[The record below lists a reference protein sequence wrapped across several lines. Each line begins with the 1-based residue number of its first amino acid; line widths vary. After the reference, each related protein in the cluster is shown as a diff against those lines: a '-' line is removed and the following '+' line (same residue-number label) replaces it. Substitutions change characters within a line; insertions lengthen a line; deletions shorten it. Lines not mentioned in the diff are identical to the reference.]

1 MSRYYLSLPLPAAV
15 SLSADYLETSHN
27 ALLQPLL
34 VDKHCLDTLQRAASI
49 VTVRRCSRPSELGDV
64 VGRWQRYLPGNVGAA
79 PTLQPST
86 FLLSCSGR
94 PQTEVAGSNCLGIHS
109 LSTFRTVSIS
119 SVPADPPRSSASQHA
134 VAAAAARMG
143 SRTCG
148 PLRTEKHNPE
158 EHNRVA
164 VTLALDRR
172 AKSAAA
178 FPWTSAIGST
188 LRAGGAAD
196 RQRPCG
202 GRDRTGRSQRFRR
215 PQDGAAGASVGPG
228 EQVWAAGRRH
238 RSVAAA
244 AAPVCRLW
252 LGPKSHASAHIMS
265 GCPPRG
271 CWSAGALIDRR
282 DSEEDVAPRGCN
294 GRPRPRRRRA
304 GRPGRTDPV
313 TGKDPMCLA
322 RPGCSTQ

>member
-1 MSRYYLSLPLPAAV
+1 MSRYYLSLPLPVAV

-49 VTVRRCSRPSELGDV
+49 ATVRRCSRPSELGDV

-119 SVPADPPRSSASQHA
+119 SILADPPRSSASQHA

-215 PQDGAAGASVGPG
+215 PQEPPALRSRRTILGGWAPLSCSSSGTSLQAVARTQVARKCTYHERMPPPGAGLLVCWCADRPTRGGRSPGRNGGRPPAPGRAPRVGPRARG
-228 EQVWAAGRRH
+228 NRAF
-238 RSVAAA
+238 VACH
-244 AAPVCRLW
+244 V
-252 LGPKSHASAHIMS
+252 
-265 GCPPRG
+265 
-271 CWSAGALIDRR
+271 
-282 DSEEDVAPRGCN
+282 
-294 GRPRPRRRRA
+294 
-304 GRPGRTDPV
+304 PGRWPPI
-313 TGKDPMCLA
+313 GPIY
-322 RPGCSTQ
+322 